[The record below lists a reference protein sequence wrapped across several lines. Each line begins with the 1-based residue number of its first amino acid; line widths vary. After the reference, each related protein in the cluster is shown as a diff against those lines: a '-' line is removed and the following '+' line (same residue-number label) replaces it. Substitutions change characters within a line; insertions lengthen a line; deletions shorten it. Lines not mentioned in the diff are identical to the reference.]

1 MHVCLSYIF
10 CTFFLYIATHFIH
23 RWSRFIF
30 QIMATPPSSST
41 NTAPIPVPRVHA
53 PEDETAYFRAFVE
66 LVRVL
71 RVECPWDRKQTHAT
85 LTPLLL
91 EEVYETIDAVE
102 AGNHQEMAKEFG
114 DILLHVVMNAVI
126 AEETGAFSMKEVI
139 QREFDKLV
147 TRHPHVFGDVSNSS
161 VTVTV
166 SSADDVKR
174 NWEQIK
180 MREGRTSVLEG
191 VPKHLPALLRATRI
205 QEKVAAVGFDW
216 EDADGALEKVAE
228 EFAELRDAR
237 AVNDRANIEEEFG
250 DALFALVNASRFL
263 KVNAEQALQNANAKF
278 MRRFQRIEELAREQS
293 RALDAMTLQEMD
305 ALWNTAKHE
314 ERAL

>member
-1 MHVCLSYIF
+1 
-10 CTFFLYIATHFIH
+10 
-23 RWSRFIF
+23 
-30 QIMATPPSSST
+30 MATPPSSST